1 MKKTQKIEVLSAIS
15 VFFGATMALACLCT
29 VIGMTWVK
37 FFSIVATSL
46 ILATVATFAIYYVGN
61 AINQEATS
69 RFLVK
74 LKKEFEN
81 LSETLLA

>member
-1 MKKTQKIEVLSAIS
+1 MEKTQKIEVLSAIS
-15 VFFGATMALACLCT
+15 VFFGTAMALACLCT

-37 FFSIVATSL
+37 FFSIVATSFFF
-46 ILATVATFAIYYVGN
+46 ATVATFAIYYIGN

-69 RFLVK
+69 RFLGKVK
-74 LKKEFEN
+74 NKFEN